1 MIENLTYGDWA
12 LGVHQGLGD
21 KRIPIG
27 ATIEVTRRCNNR
39 CVHCYNNLPARDKAA
54 LSKELTTQEHCRIL
68 DQIAAAGGLW
78 LLFTGGEI
86 FLRDDFI
93 DIYAYAKRKGFLVTL
108 FTNAT
113 LITPDIADHLVKYKP
128 FSIEVTLYGTSRDTY
143 EKVTGVPGSF
153 DRCMQGIHLLQER
166 NLPLKLKTMVIEPN
180 KDDLGEMKRYVEQEL
195 GLPFKFDALINPRC
209 DSSLRP
215 LQVRL
220 SPAEVVEL
228 DLRDPARVTEWREFC
243 ERFKKRGRAGNPTD
257 YLYRCGGGGRSFAID
272 PYGRMRMCVL
282 SSDRSYD
289 VREGNFLEG
298 WEQFLGK
305 LREKKATKATKCSNC
320 SISSMCGNCPA
331 NAGLECGDPEEPVDF
346 LCQVAHLRAY
356 AFGIDLAAHGECEYC
371 PGGDK
376 YDTMMVIV
384 DELNKLDSD

>member
-1 MIENLTYGDWA
+1 MIENRTYGDWT

-27 ATIEVTRRCNNR
+27 ATIELTRRCNNR
-39 CVHCYNNLPARDKAA
+39 CIHCYNNLPAGDKAA
-54 LSKELTTQEHCRIL
+54 VSKELTTREHCRIL
-68 DQIAAAGGLW
+68 DQISAAGCLW

-86 FLRDDFI
+86 FLRKDFI
-93 DIYAYAKRKGFLVTL
+93 DIYAYAKTKGLLITL

-113 LITPDIADHLVKYKP
+113 LITPAIADYLVKYKP
-128 FSIEVTLYGTSRDTY
+128 FSIEVTLYGARRDTY

-153 DRCMQGIHLLQER
+153 DRCMQGIHLLHER
-166 NLPLKLKTMVIEPN
+166 HLPVKLKTMAIAPN
-180 KDDLGEMKRYVEQEL
+180 QNDLWEIKRYVEQEL
-195 GLPFKFDALINPRC
+195 GLPFKFDALVNPRC
-209 DSSLRP
+209 DSSLSP

-220 SPAEVVEL
+220 SPAEVVAL
-228 DLRDPARVTEWREFC
+228 DLRDPARVTEWQEFC
-243 ERFKKRGRAGNPTD
+243 ERFKKRGRAGNPSD
-257 YLYRCGGGGRSFAID
+257 YLYRCGGGGRSFAMD
-272 PYGRMRMCVL
+272 PYGKMRMCVL
-282 SSDRSYD
+282 SSDQSYD
-289 VREGNFLEG
+289 MRQGTFLEG

-305 LREKKATKATKCSNC
+305 LRETKATRSTKCSNC
-320 SISSMCGNCPA
+320 SISSMCGTCPA

-356 AFGIDLAAHGECEYC
+356 AFGIDLPVHGECEYC